1 MITRENKIEYGIYT
15 VFWLVIAMIPVGSGL
30 LGDSFSWRGILA
42 AWSRIAPFLVLFLVH
57 QFLVAP
63 YYFKP
68 DRKALYFTMVGLLAL
83 VFAWYVFS
91 KSGPGPENMPPLPP
105 QDFRPGPPPSGGP
118 HEADMRGDFQPIRPE
133 VFKFLLGIAIM
144 GMGLLV
150 KVLFK
155 SLEDSKKLESL
166 EKKNLEQQ
174 LSYLRYQINPHF
186 FMNTLHNIHALVDID
201 PEQAKESIVELSR
214 LMRYILYEGDKPTI
228 PLDKE
233 IDFLGHYLSLM
244 KMRYADTVSINAT
257 LPEASSDAEVPPL
270 VFVSF
275 VENAFK
281 HGVSYESESYINIT
295 MALEGDKVLFRC
307 ANSRHVAEHTKGIGM
322 DNVRERLTLL
332 YGSDYTMHVDESA
345 DRYEIIVVIPIHPTA
360 L

>member
-1 MITRENKIEYGIYT
+1 
-15 VFWLVIAMIPVGSGL
+15 
-30 LGDSFSWRGILA
+30 
-42 AWSRIAPFLVLFLVH
+42 
-57 QFLVAP
+57 
-63 YYFKP
+63 
-68 DRKALYFTMVGLLAL
+68 
-83 VFAWYVFS
+83 
-91 KSGPGPENMPPLPP
+91 
-105 QDFRPGPPPSGGP
+105 
-118 HEADMRGDFQPIRPE
+118 
-133 VFKFLLGIAIM
+133 
-144 GMGLLV
+144 
-150 KVLFK
+150 
-155 SLEDSKKLESL
+155 
-166 EKKNLEQQ
+166 
-174 LSYLRYQINPHF
+174 
-186 FMNTLHNIHALVDID
+186 
-201 PEQAKESIVELSR
+201 
-214 LMRYILYEGDKPTI
+214 
-228 PLDKE
+228 
-233 IDFLGHYLSLM
+233 
-244 KMRYADTVSINAT
+244 MRYADTVSINAT